1 MKKKVFIIHSS
12 EIIRKGLAS
21 ILRNY
26 FNIEIIQLS
35 DNSEIRA
42 FRSISNTQLI
52 LFYEH
57 SNSLNNNLIHSLRT
71 KNNIKT
77 IGFANYSDMQ
87 TQTFKYD
94 YLITLKTT
102 SYEIRDIVEKCLNI
116 NDKRVNE
123 HEGEELTNRE
133 NDVLKLVASGYSN
146 KKIAEKLYISVH
158 TVISHRK
165 NITEKIGIKSISGLT
180 VYAILNNLIDT
191 ENINPKDLI

>member
-42 FRSISNTQLI
+42 FQSISNTQLI

>member
-1 MKKKVFIIHSS
+1 MNKKVFIIHSS

-35 DNSEIRA
+35 DNAEIKA
-42 FRSISNTQLI
+42 FHDISNTQLI

-57 SNSLNNNLIHSLRT
+57 SNSSKNNLIHSFRI
-71 KNNIKT
+71 KNNIRT
-77 IGFANYSDMQ
+77 IGFANYSDLQ
-87 TQTFKYD
+87 TQTFNYD

-116 NDKRVNE
+116 KDKRVNE
-123 HEGEELTNRE
+123 HEGEKLTNRE

-191 ENINPKDLI
+191 ENINPQDLI